1 MIRIS
6 GLTLSQS
13 DINVIIYRNLEI
25 SLNPDSNIKLLRN
38 INIAELVLAV
48 KHRRISVDF
57 IGILID
63 SISQSISDV

>member
-38 INIAELVLAV
+38 INIAELVLAIRYN
-48 KHRRISVDF
+48 KLRKF
-57 IGILID
+57 QNL
-63 SISQSISDV
+63 

>member
-25 SLNPDSNIKLLRN
+25 SLTPDSNIKLLRN
-38 INIAELVLAV
+38 INIAELVLAIRYN
-48 KHRRISVDF
+48 KLRKF
-57 IGILID
+57 QNL
-63 SISQSISDV
+63 